1 MFTVLGGTMFTG
13 MFAATGGGR
22 LLAAIVLELGLSPG
36 MLVTFFLTIIF
47 AAGFVLDWISIVLI
61 CIPIFAPLVKLAG
74 IDPIWFAVLV
84 CIAIQ
89 TSYLTPPM
97 APSIFYLRAIAPPDF
112 TYGHMY
118 RGVVPFVAM
127 QLVTLLLVVLFP
139 AIGTWLPKVLFAN

>member
-1 MFTVLGGTMFTG
+1 
-13 MFAATGGGR
+13 
-22 LLAAIVLELGLSPG
+22 
-36 MLVTFFLTIIF
+36 MLVTFFLAIIF

-74 IDPIWFAVLV
+74 IDPVWFAVLV

-112 TYGHMY
+112 TYSHMY

-127 QLVTLLLVVLFP
+127 QLVTLLLVALFP
-139 AIGTWLPKVLFAN
+139 AIGTWLPKALFGN